1 MSEKIKT
8 TSSPDNP
15 NFDAGAFTISHF
27 SNEPGGFEFTTK
39 KSIGRTESFDAD
51 EHLELSKWQK
61 ETLAAAMQREMQFNG
76 VTAVTEARDAWRAA
90 IAHGADSAEVAR
102 LRGDFETVRQEYIG
116 KGKKIGLRAV
126 ELTGSNTL
134 SADVQLVPFPVYN
147 SLSSPESS
155 SEVQKLSSAS
165 GVAMVLRT
173 SDNRLVI
180 QHRAVE
186 KQKIYE
192 RGRTR
197 GNASYAD
204 IPGASV
210 AGMVDAK
217 LSSDDGGRRPGTPD
231 SINTDF
237 LKAGIM
243 KEAAEELGL
252 DQDDIEELRIV
263 GLAQDHVKP
272 HDEVLLL
279 ADSRLTASELRE
291 VSRLSN
297 RNKNL
302 DDADFDEKFFD
313 IESSPRA
320 IELLLTEVKC
330 PLPPT
335 HAAALV
341 AAGYSLVM
349 QESGSEAAH
358 AWRERLETSVRD
370 NYEAMNAM
378 VAAYYAKYPEALEQV
393 PERYWNKSV
402 PMRNPDGYAPA
413 YAPVEQ
419 GLPSFDDEMI
429 RVGLLPETRRG
440 VDHGY
445 LFDVDGVITN
455 PQEKR
460 VTNESMLD
468 EIIGRLQSGEPVCF
482 NTGRSTSWVME
493 RVVGPMMSKVEDKSL
508 FQNLIIVGEK
518 GGTWTTF
525 DGEGVAHD
533 DAVETISVPDSLK
546 ERVRELI
553 AEKYSDAMFFD
564 ESKQTMLSVE
574 MNDGYDIAAYTIRQA
589 EFVRDIQALLVETGT
604 DKIYRI
610 DPTTIATDVESPY
623 VSKALG
629 ADRFMEFLQYR
640 ELAVDSFEAFG
651 DSGSDA
657 AMADEL
663 ARRDKTVDFIY
674 VGSDLQSLNPRADYT
689 VRYVGGYN
697 TGTLQY
703 LGRR

>member
-1 MSEKIKT
+1 MSEKT
-8 TSSPDNP
+8 VSSSPNHP
-15 NFDAGAFTISHF
+15 EFNAGAFTISHF
-27 SNEPGGFEFTTK
+27 SDQPGGFEFATK
-39 KSIGRTESFDAD
+39 SSVGRTESLDAD
-51 EHLELSKWQK
+51 EHLELDDQEKRA
-61 ETLAAAMQREMQFNG
+61 LAAAMRREMQFND
-76 VTAVTEARDAWRAA
+76 VTSVTRAREAWRAA
-90 IAHGADSAEVAR
+90 VASGDTTEAERLQGEFDLAR
-102 LRGDFETVRQEYIG
+102 QAYIG
-116 KGKKIGLRAV
+116 RGKKIGLRAV
-126 ELTGSNTL
+126 ELMGENTL
-134 SADVQLVPFPVYN
+134 TADVQLVPFPVYN
-147 SLSSPESS
+147 LFADPESS
-155 SEVQKLSSAS
+155 SELQKLSSAT
-165 GVAMVLRT
+165 GVAMVLKT
-173 SDNRLVI
+173 SDDRLVI

-192 RGRTR
+192 KGKTR
-197 GNASYAD
+197 GNASYVD

-217 LSSDDGGRRPGTPD
+217 LSSGNGRLPGTPD
-231 SINTDF
+231 PIDTDF
-237 LKAGIM
+237 LKANIL
-243 KEAAEELGL
+243 KEAGEELGL
-252 DQDDIEELRIV
+252 APDDIKELRIV
-263 GLAQDHVKP
+263 GLAQDHVKL

-279 ADSRLTASELRE
+279 ADSRLTAANLRE
-291 VSRLSN
+291 TSRSSN

-313 IESSPRA
+313 IESSPHA
-320 IELLLTEVKC
+320 VEILLTDVKC

-341 AAGYSLVM
+341 AAGYSLVV

-358 AWRERLETSVRD
+358 AWRQRLELSVRE

-378 VAAYYAKYPEALEQV
+378 TAAYYAQHPEALEQV
-393 PERYWNKSV
+393 PERYWGKRV
-402 PMRNPDGYAPA
+402 PSRNRNGYSPA
-413 YAPVEQ
+413 YTPEEQ
-419 GLPSFDDEMI
+419 GLPSFEEEMI
-429 RVGLLPETRRG
+429 RTGLLPETRQHADR
-440 VDHGY
+440 GY

-460 VTNESMLD
+460 ITNEAMFD
-468 EIIGRLQSGEPVCF
+468 EIISRLQSGEPVCF
-482 NTGRSTSWVME
+482 NTGRSTRWVMD
-493 RVVGPMMSKVEDKSL
+493 RVVGPMATKMEDKSWL
-508 FQNLIIVGEK
+508 QNLVVVGEK

-525 DGEGVAHD
+525 DADGTPYD

-574 MNDGYDIAAYTIRQA
+574 MNDGYDIAAYTLRQA
-589 EFVRDIQALLVETGT
+589 EFVRDVQALLIETST
-604 DKIYRI
+604 DTVYRI

-629 ADRFMEFLQYR
+629 ADRFMEFLKYR
-640 ELAVDSFEAFG
+640 EFAVDSFEAFG

-663 ARRDKTVDFIY
+663 ARRNKSVEFIY
-674 VGSDLQSLNPRADYT
+674 VGSDLTSINPQAEYT

-703 LGRR
+703 LGAR